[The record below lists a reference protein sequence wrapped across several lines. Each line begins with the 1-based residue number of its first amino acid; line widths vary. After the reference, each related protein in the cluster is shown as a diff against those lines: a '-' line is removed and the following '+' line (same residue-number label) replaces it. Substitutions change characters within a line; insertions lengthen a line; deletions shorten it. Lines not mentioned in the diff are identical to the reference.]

1 MMVEGDGQKSDKAN
15 VKIVE
20 VGPRDGLQHEP
31 TVLSIEDK
39 MVFVNDVSR
48 SGVAEIEVGSFVSPR
63 AVPQLADTDEVFA
76 RIERRPGVLYS
87 ALVPNELGWER
98 AKAAQVDKIALFTA
112 ASDTFNQRN
121 INCTIHESL
130 ERFKPVVSAAKREG
144 VIVRGYISTVTHC
157 PFEGPVP
164 PSKVLDVAR
173 RLLDLGVDELSLGET
188 MGMAVPQDIRRLLD
202 LLLHDVPASV
212 LSLHVHDTYGLGVAN
227 VLTAWAEYGLRMFDT
242 SAGGLGGCPFAP
254 GATGNVATEDV
265 VYALRASGAAM
276 MVDERAVVLAALRL
290 EPVVGHPLSSRL
302 SRVLREGL
310 ASDVRCEA
318 VP

>member
-1 MMVEGDGQKSDKAN
+1 
-15 VKIVE
+15 
-20 VGPRDGLQHEP
+20 
-31 TVLSIEDK
+31 
-39 MVFVNDVSR
+39 
-48 SGVAEIEVGSFVSPR
+48 
-63 AVPQLADTDEVFA
+63 
-76 RIERRPGVLYS
+76 
-87 ALVPNELGWER
+87 
-98 AKAAQVDKIALFTA
+98 
-112 ASDTFNQRN
+112 
-121 INCTIHESL
+121 L

-188 MGMAVPQDIRRLLD
+188 MGMAVPKDIRRLLD
-202 LLLHDVPASV
+202 HMIREIPVTA

-276 MVDERAVVLAALRL
+276 AVDERAVVLAALRL
-290 EPVVGHPLSSRL
+290 EPVMGHPLSSRL